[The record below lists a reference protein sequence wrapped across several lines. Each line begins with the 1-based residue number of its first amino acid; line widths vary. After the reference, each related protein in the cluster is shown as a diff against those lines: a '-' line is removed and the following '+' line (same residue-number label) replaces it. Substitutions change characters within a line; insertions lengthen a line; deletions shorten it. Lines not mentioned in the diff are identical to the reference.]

1 MPPGSLMATLV
12 GCTEAGCLPGPIP
25 FPLFRFK
32 EATAAREMPRDLE
45 DDRRRSRFEAV
56 VLPHLDAAYNLARWL
71 TRHDDD
77 AEDVVQTACLRALRF
92 FDGFQGGSARSWL
105 LTIVRNTFYSWVA
118 QHRENELAAPFDEEI
133 HSVESAGSG
142 PEADLLRRADAELL
156 REGFATL
163 PVPFR
168 EVMVLR
174 EIEGLAYKEIAAIAD
189 IPIGTVMS
197 RLARA
202 RRHLQAYLI
211 ANGGA
216 GGRS

>member
-1 MPPGSLMATLV
+1 
-12 GCTEAGCLPGPIP
+12 
-25 FPLFRFK
+25 
-32 EATAAREMPRDLE
+32 MPRTLDE
-45 DDRRRSRFEAV
+45 EGRRGRFEAL

-92 FDGFQGGSARSWL
+92 FDGFQGANPRGWL

-118 QHRENELAAPFDEEI
+118 QRREHEAATPFDEEL
-133 HSVESAGSG
+133 HTVEQAGGG
-142 PEADLLRRADAELL
+142 PEAELLRHADAELL
-156 REGFATL
+156 RHGFAAL
-163 PVPFR
+163 PVAFR

-174 EIEGLAYKEIAAIAD
+174 EIEGLSYKEIAAIAG

-202 RRHLQAYLI
+202 RRHLQAFLI
-211 ANGGA
+211 EQGIGGGGAAA
-216 GGRS
+216 GGRP